1 MTQTTTKLQLLCEYL
16 LNQMQPMIQPNQ
28 LDAWQERG
36 QLIMNGEDLGNEGF
50 LIANWRYT
58 AIISIEKLPQLR
70 FDPYNLLA
78 LVGVWISE
86 NDYQRDDYSMPD
98 ADIDIDVISK
108 DNATVMI
115 ELQLQ
120 DDVQIIPDE
129 TGPIVFKGERYRVAI
144 VPIDVAETAE
154 FRQQG
159 GAV

>member
-1 MTQTTTKLQLLCEYL
+1 MTQTTTKLQLLCQYL
-16 LNQMQPMIQPNQ
+16 LNQMQPMIRPNQ

-50 LIANWRYT
+50 LVANWRYT
-58 AIISIEKLPQLR
+58 AVIQIEQLPQKR

-78 LVGVWISE
+78 MVAAWISE

-98 ADIDIDVISK
+98 ADIDIDEISS
-108 DNATVMI
+108 DNVTVTI

-129 TGPIVFKGERYRVAI
+129 TGPIIYNGERYRVAI
-144 VPIDVAETAE
+144 VQIDVAETAE
-154 FRQQG
+154 FQQKG
-159 GAV
+159 GAA